1 MRATTAIMCLFGRP
15 SEVSPTERRS
25 TRAGLR
31 FLPPTVSRR
40 ARSSMTAPKDII
52 AIAEQVEQAL
62 PVGPRGLLGA
72 TGMRD
77 SIHRAAIAAAW
88 EQAAIHVL
96 QALAEDTARAVSL
109 AAWIG
114 NNVQQARDD
123 SEYPEDAR
131 IYQTWRGAEAGDW
144 IRAQP
149 KGQHE
154 RIARSLAGVGEWAS

>member
-1 MRATTAIMCLFGRP
+1 MVRREDSAPEFRLRKRAMRT
-15 SEVSPTERRS
+15 
-25 TRAGLR
+25 
-31 FLPPTVSRR
+31 
-40 ARSSMTAPKDII
+40 I

-62 PVGPRGLLGA
+62 PVGPRGLLSA

-96 QALAEDTARAVSL
+96 EALSQDTARAGSIAV
-109 AAWIG
+109 WIG
-114 NNVQQARDD
+114 ENVPQARDD
-123 SEYPEDAR
+123 SEYPDDAR
-131 IYQTWRGAEAGDW
+131 LFQMLSIAEAGDW

-154 RIARSLAGVGEWAS
+154 RIARSLAEVGEWDS